1 MAQLTA
7 EPAHGTN
14 TLPIIQCTVSL
25 DGAPL
30 APATQGQLI
39 RALIDNSLTAP
50 DQCTLEMRDHDH
62 QLADDPR
69 FSIGKAVAVT
79 IEGTQD
85 GPIFDGEITSLER
98 EYSHELPAVTI
109 VRALDRSHRLHRG
122 RKSKVFVQASPSD
135 AVQSVCDAAGLT
147 MGTVHPIDAKQ
158 PYIAQLE
165 QSDADFCTGL
175 ARAWGR
181 LFFVSKGRYHLIKPP
196 APDQPITGHAD
207 IELDPGLNLRRLL
220 YTMSSGSQVPSVEV
234 RSWSVTDKAAVVGT
248 AATPASMATPGVAQT
263 GGQVAQTAFGPST
276 FVASGNRVET
286 QAEAT
291 LLAQALLD
299 QLSNAFVEVDG
310 LASGDPKLVAGS
322 SIKLVHCS
330 TKMDGSYFL
339 TSTQHVYD
347 AGGYET
353 RFAAAGTRDRS
364 LLALVSGGDLD
375 AGRLGQPAATVP
387 GVMVGIVS
395 NNDPGSDSQVKAVGV
410 PMVKVKLPDFLN
422 GAGSFESDWLRVC
435 QPGMGADTG
444 MLFLPE
450 VNDEVLVIFERGD
463 FRRGYVLGGVHN
475 GKDKPW
481 PGADLA
487 GVVENGKVN
496 RRWLASKKGASL
508 VFQDK
513 AGEERVR
520 LASHDDKFS
529 LELDVAGTTISV
541 DAQGD
546 ITIKAANNGRIT
558 LESQG
563 DMSLKGKKIDIE
575 ATAGDVTVKGLN
587 VSVEATAD
595 ATVKG
600 LNTTV
605 SADAALKLSGNA
617 PSELKSAA
625 VLTIQGAL
633 VKIN

>member
-1 MAQLTA
+1 MPQLTA
-7 EPAHGTN
+7 EPAQGTS
-14 TLPIIQCTVSL
+14 TLPIVQCTVAL

-30 APATQGQLI
+30 PPAMQGQLI
-39 RALIDNSLTAP
+39 RALIDNSLSVP
-50 DQCTLEMRDHDH
+50 DQCTLELRDHDH
-62 QLADDPR
+62 SLADDGR
-69 FSIGKAVAVT
+69 FSIGKTVSVT
-79 IEGTQD
+79 IDGTQD

-109 VRALDRSHRLHRG
+109 VRALDKGHRLHRG

-135 AVQSVCDAAGLT
+135 AVKTVCDAAGLT
-147 MGTVHPIDAKQ
+147 AGTVHAIDARQ
-158 PYIAQLE
+158 PYIAQVE
-165 QSDADFCTGL
+165 QSDADFCAGL
-175 ARAWGR
+175 ARTWGR
-181 LFFVSKGRYHLIKPP
+181 LFFVSKGKYHLIAPP
-196 APDQPITGHAD
+196 PPGQPITGHAD
-207 IELDPGLNLRRLL
+207 IELDPGMNLRRLL

-234 RSWSVTDKAAVVGT
+234 RSWSVADKVAVVGT
-248 AATPASMATPGVAQT
+248 ATTPASMATPGVGST
-263 GGQVAQTAFGPST
+263 GGSIASAAFGPSR
-276 FVASGNRVET
+276 FVASGNRVES

-353 RFAAAGTRDRS
+353 RFTAAGTRDRS
-364 LLALVSGGDLD
+364 LLAMVSGGDLD
-375 AGRLGQPAATVP
+375 AGRLGEPAATVP
-387 GVMVGIVS
+387 GALVGVVS
-395 NNDPGSDSQVKAVGV
+395 NNDPSSDAQLKPAGV

-422 GAGSFESDWLRVC
+422 GSGDFESDWLRVC

-481 PGADLA
+481 PGAELA
-487 GVVENGKVN
+487 SVVENGKVN

-513 AGEERVR
+513 AGAESVR
-520 LASHDDKFS
+520 LASHDDKLS
-529 LELDVAGTTISV
+529 LELDVAGTTITV

-546 ITIKAANNGRIT
+546 VTIKAANNGKIT
-558 LESQG
+558 LESEG

-575 ATAGDVTVKGLN
+575 ATSGDVNVKGLN
-587 VSVEATAD
+587 VTVEATAD

-605 SADAALKLSGNA
+605 TADAALKLSGNA